1 MKFHGQVA
9 SRWWYGS
16 ATLIVACAGRSSQV
30 PVAPA
35 AVDGMPAARRVVR
48 PGIDVLLTD
57 SIALVRGRRVGFVAN
72 VNAVDRNG
80 RSAIERLRESGVE
93 LVALFGPEH
102 GLEANAAP
110 GEKVASS
117 VYRDTRI
124 PIYSLYG
131 STRAPTTAMLQ
142 GIDVMLVDLPDVGAR
157 YYTWLATTVDVM
169 QAAGAHKIPV
179 IVLDRP
185 NPINGVIEGN
195 VLDPAFSSAVGRL
208 AVPMRHGLTLG
219 EHALLARAD
228 LALDV
233 DLRVVPAEGWT
244 RDMPFDATGL
254 PFLAPSPNLRDLDAL
269 FHYPGTCL
277 FEGTALSVG
286 RGSEA
291 PFHQV
296 GAPWLDTT
304 AVLARMR
311 SGALAG
317 VAFHGVRFTPL
328 RSGDAKFD
336 GTSLLGV
343 RLEITDRSRYD
354 PVRTAIHLLAAIQ
367 AVHPTQI
374 RIGGSFDR
382 LAGGTALRT
391 ALVRGDAPDVIVATW
406 EADLAAYRSRI
417 TPYLLYR

>member
-1 MKFHGQVA
+1 MKFHRQIA
-9 SRWWYGS
+9 RRWWYGS
-16 ATLIVACAGRSSQV
+16 ATLIVACTGAPRSTPEPV
-30 PVAPA
+30 PGPL
-35 AVDGMPAARRVVR
+35 ARSVVR
-48 PGIDVLLTD
+48 PGIDVLLAD
-57 SIALVRGRRVGFVAN
+57 SMALVRGRRVGFVTN
-72 VNAVDRNG
+72 VNAVDRSG
-80 RSAIERLRESGVE
+80 RSAITRLRESGVE

-102 GLEANAAP
+102 GLEATAAP

-117 VYRDTRI
+117 VYRDTDI

-131 STRAPTTAMLQ
+131 QTRAPTTAMLQ

-157 YYTWLATTVDVM
+157 YYTWLATTAEVM
-169 QAAGAHKIPV
+169 QAAGAHRIPV
-179 IVLDRP
+179 IILDRP
-185 NPINGVIEGN
+185 NPINGVVQGN
-195 VLDPAFSSAVGRL
+195 VLDPAFSSSVGRL

-219 EHALLARAD
+219 EHARLARAD
-228 LALDV
+228 LNLAV
-233 DLRVVPAEGWT
+233 DLRVIPVVGWT
-244 RDMPFDATGL
+244 RDMSFGATGL

-286 RGSEA
+286 RGSDA

-311 SGALAG
+311 SASLPG
-317 VAFHGVRFTPL
+317 VAFRGVQFTPVQ
-328 RSGDAKFD
+328 SGDAKFD
-336 GTSLLGV
+336 GTSLLGI
-343 RLEITDRSRYD
+343 RLDITDRTRYD

-382 LAGGTALRT
+382 LAGGAALRT
-391 ALVRGDAPDVIVATW
+391 ALVGGDAPDAIVAAW
-406 EADLAAYRSRI
+406 SDDLAAYRSRVA
-417 TPYLLYR
+417 PHLLYR